1 MLRLSYILTQF
12 KSGAKLQNYISFGI
26 SLPRDIIE
34 EIDNERGDI
43 PRSRYILRILQR
55 GYILKKVRNGHK
67 VDSKI
72 HQESL
77 ESGFESLQSSESKP
91 IEDLDSHE

>member
-1 MLRLSYILTQF
+1 MNFVITVSMQ
-12 KSGAKLQNYISFGI
+12 SFVAIGV

-55 GYILKKVRNGHK
+55 GDVLKKVRNGHK

-77 ESGFESLQSSESKP
+77 ESRFESLQSSESKH
-91 IEDLDSHE
+91 IGDLNSHA